1 MYIVHNQSSFKNIL
15 ENVNTFHQLPAA
27 KVSPLIPKI
36 ALFIPPSSCYTFPC
50 KLVTRIWFYIKKII
64 RPDKFE

>member
-1 MYIVHNQSSFKNIL
+1 MSIVHNQSSFKNIL

-36 ALFIPPSSCYTFPC
+36 ALFIPPRAATHF
-50 KLVTRIWFYIKKII
+50 LVN
-64 RPDKFE
+64 